1 MPLKLRYLVRIVC
14 LFVLIVA
21 ASILTASAEQDDLG
35 MINGA
40 VMDEVGGV
48 LPWGHYYGAKLV
60 NWSGAKCGEWSKWCL
75 HHAVAGWK
83 L

>member
-1 MPLKLRYLVRIVC
+1 MPLKLHYLVRIVC
-14 LFVLIVA
+14 LFVLVVVG
-21 ASILTASAEQDDLG
+21 STPTASAEQDDLG

-48 LPWGHYYGAKLV
+48 LPGV
-60 NWSGAKCGEWSKWCL
+60 TITCL
-75 HHAVAGWK
+75 

>member
-14 LFVLIVA
+14 LFLLIVA

-48 LPWGHYYGAKLV
+48 
-60 NWSGAKCGEWSKWCL
+60 
-75 HHAVAGWK
+75 
-83 L
+83 